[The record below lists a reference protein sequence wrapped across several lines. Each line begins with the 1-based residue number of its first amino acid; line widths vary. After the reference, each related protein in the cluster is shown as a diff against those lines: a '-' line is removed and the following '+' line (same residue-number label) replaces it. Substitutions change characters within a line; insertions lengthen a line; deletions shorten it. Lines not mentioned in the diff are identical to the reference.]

1 MPVGDAEPREEEPDR
16 EWIRAADLKTRSGAQ
31 VDLRPRPQE
40 HLQALP
46 RLVPP
51 GKGDRVLT
59 PRSVDYG
66 RDEDAVRH
74 DLVVPRQP
82 LRRRVARPLRDCD
95 ALVDPARE
103 KAPGRHPELHP
114 AELSGRVV
122 GDDDRRG
129 GHCEHRDAR
138 DGRHRLVQVEH
149 VEALPPEHAPDAA
162 NRPGAEDDVRERA
175 VRRHDHGPADRD
187 DIRRRVAVAPDP
199 RVQRTRE
206 LARRVIAHHQPHL
219 VPARLQR
226 LRLQLGMLDNRAP
239 ERPRERHH
247 DADLHG
253 GIVFT
258 RRRHRGRLA
267 PRRPARRRSSFSS
280 KQSRKPSC
288 TPAR

>member
-1 MPVGDAEPREEEPDR
+1 MDP
-16 EWIRAADLKTRSGAQ
+16 AADLKTRSVLQGISGHARRSTC
-31 VDLRPRPQE
+31 RPFRGSCRPAKVTVCSRPAASTTE
-40 HLQALP
+40 GMRTPFAGP
-46 RLVPP
+46 RNAP
-51 GKGDRVLT
+51 GSHCAAESRA
-59 PRSVDYG
+59 RSETAM
-66 RDEDAVRH
+66 RSSI
-74 DLVVPRQP
+74 L
-82 LRRRVARPLRDCD
+82 
-95 ALVDPARE
+95 PAR
-103 KAPGRHPELHP
+103 KPQAGIPSFIQPSSP
-114 AELSGRVV
+114 
-122 GDDDRRG
+122 
-129 GHCEHRDAR
+129 DAWWVTTI
-138 DGRHRLVQVEH
+138 GEVAIASTEMH
-149 VEALPPEHAPDAA
+149 VTGVIGSCRWSTSKRSLPEHAPDAA

-175 VRRHDHGPADRD
+175 VRRHDHGTADRN

-206 LARRVIAHHQPHL
+206 LARRVVAHHQPHL

-280 KQSRKPSC
+280 KRSRKPSC